1 MKTVCLAILLAFF
14 GGTAQALAAEEG
26 ADAGPISAEELVA
39 GALDLVRGR
48 TSYTELS
55 MIIHRPDWER
65 TSSLVSWTRGR
76 EDALIRF
83 TAPARD
89 AGNATLKQGEK
100 MWTYTPKLNR
110 TIRLPYSLMSQSW
123 AGSDFS
129 YNDLSRTDDLLRYY
143 RLTIIDTRET
153 DGHSIYTV
161 EAVPYDDAPV
171 VWGKEEWVLRD
182 DYVLVSQSFYDQSM
196 ELLKRLETLEIGEL
210 GGRVLPLRMRMSR
223 LDEPENYTEV
233 IYESA
238 EFDIEIEDRTFT
250 VFSLQ
255 SGGR

>member
-1 MKTVCLAILLAFF
+1 MSMRSWTEGEKT
-14 GGTAQALAAEEG
+14 
-26 ADAGPISAEELVA
+26 S
-39 GALDLVRGR
+39 LVRV
-48 TSYTELS
+48 TE
-55 MIIHRPDWER
+55 PKK
-65 TSSLVSWTRGR
+65 
-76 EDALIRF
+76 
-83 TAPARD
+83 D
-89 AGNATLKQGEK
+89 AGNGTLSVEGN

-143 RLTIIDTRET
+143 RLTIIDTREA

-196 ELLKRLETLEIGEL
+196 ELLKRLDSGEIDRVEAQFEVEKYWVGSLREGAVDGNVEVGSLMAGQSVGLVHDVPTVRELIDTIIGEAHQI
-210 GGRVLPLRMRMSR
+210 VSAR
-223 LDEPENYTEV
+223 LAGMT
-233 IYESA
+233 S
-238 EFDIEIEDRTFT
+238 
-250 VFSLQ
+250 
-255 SGGR
+255 